1 MIVIMMARN
10 LYTYFL
16 QNNNLKML
24 ACLML
29 SFILSGCAVNANTKI
44 EHIVPRES
52 FVKIIAVVEAEM
64 CMEDP
69 ATKEKL
75 CKTRTMKAFASG
87 VIVKRT
93 NAGSEILTAGHVCD
107 TSDLTGG
114 DVENVN
120 FKINILAMAVNGERF
135 LSKVERIDTSID
147 CCLLVAK
154 DMRRWKPIRIR
165 KTKPEYA
172 EKFYNMASP
181 LGVATPDMVPILEGR
196 YSGDV
201 NFRRA
206 AFTIPAAPGS
216 SGSPIFDRRGKLIG
230 MIHSVYI
237 RFPFLSFG
245 PTHEKLL
252 EFLDH

>member
-1 MIVIMMARN
+1 MMHHKTPP
-10 LYTYFL
+10 YS
-16 QNNNLKML
+16 NLKKKFAIT
-24 ACLML
+24 ACLL
-29 SFILSGCAVNANTKI
+29 STLFLSACASNVNTRL

-64 CMEDP
+64 CAEISDGEGK
-69 ATKEKL
+69 KEKI

-87 VIVKRT
+87 VIVKRDER
-93 NAGSEILTAGHVCD
+93 GSEILTAGHVCD

-114 DVENVN
+114 AVEGVE
-120 FKINILAMAVNGERF
+120 FKISILAMATNGERF
-135 LSKVERIDTSID
+135 NSVVKRIDTSID
-147 CCLLVAK
+147 CCLLLAE
-154 DMRRWKPIRIR
+154 DMNRWKPIRIR
-165 KTKPEYA
+165 TSPPEYA
-172 EKFYNMASP
+172 EKLYNMASP
-181 LGVATPDMVPILEGR
+181 LGVATPDMLPLLEGR

-201 NFRRA
+201 NFRRSA
-206 AFTIPAAPGS
+206 YTIPAAPGS
-216 SGSPIFDRRGKLIG
+216 SGSPIFDKRGKLIG